1 MTIVFTGGGSG
12 GHFYPLVAIAEAI
25 RDTVHEERLVEPRL
39 YYLASEPFDAPSLF
53 ENGIVYI
60 KIPAGKVRRYFSLL
74 NFTGFFATFIGFA
87 IAIITLYRLYP
98 DVVVSKGGYPSVPV
112 TMAARFL
119 RIPVIIHESDS
130 KPGRANLAAA
140 RFARRI
146 AITFPE
152 SMSYFPKKTREK
164 IAQTGIPVRKELLR
178 LEREGAREFL
188 HLEKGVPTI
197 LVLGGSLGAKRIND
211 VVLSA
216 SPELV
221 RFANIIH
228 QTGPKLFAEVESTAK
243 VALEGSEHRERY
255 HPFNYLSALALRQA
269 AGAADLVVSRAG
281 SGTITEIALWKKP
294 VILVPIPEAV
304 SHDQRTNAYAY
315 ARSGGAVVLEETNL
329 TPNLL
334 VSEVRRIVGD
344 LELAKSMAER
354 GAAFANPD
362 AARVLAE
369 EALSIALS
377 HES

>member
-119 RIPVIIHESDS
+119 RIPV
-130 KPGRANLAAA
+130 
-140 RFARRI
+140 
-146 AITFPE
+146 
-152 SMSYFPKKTREK
+152 
-164 IAQTGIPVRKELLR
+164 RKELLR

-188 HLEKGVPTI
+188 HLEKDVPTI

-243 VALEGSEHRERY
+243 E
-255 HPFNYLSALALRQA
+255 
-269 AGAADLVVSRAG
+269 
-281 SGTITEIALWKKP
+281 
-294 VILVPIPEAV
+294 
-304 SHDQRTNAYAY
+304 
-315 ARSGGAVVLEETNL
+315 
-329 TPNLL
+329 
-334 VSEVRRIVGD
+334 
-344 LELAKSMAER
+344 
-354 GAAFANPD
+354 
-362 AARVLAE
+362 
-369 EALSIALS
+369 
-377 HES
+377 